1 MLRTFTRFFNFN
13 FVIYTLY
20 FISLFNILSWSFHD
34 VQAAPVRVSVGPEER
49 EIGIFLKAPGHR
61 LATVAGQIY
70 GKHPSKMNE

>member
-1 MLRTFTRFFNFN
+1 
-13 FVIYTLY
+13 
-20 FISLFNILSWSFHD
+20 
-34 VQAAPVRVSVGPEER
+34 VRVSVGPEER